1 MAATANDVIKQI
13 KDGGIE
19 IVDVRFCD
27 LPGLMQ
33 HFSVPAHEFSADV
46 FEDGLG
52 FDGSSIAR
60 VPGDSG
66 VGHALDPGP
75 GDGGR
80 RPVPATPDAEYRRV
94 RPRSGHRRVVLA

>member
-13 KDGGIE
+13 QDGGIE

-46 FEDGLG
+46 NP
-52 FDGSSIAR
+52 IAST
-60 VPGDSG
+60 V
-66 VGHALDPGP
+66 
-75 GDGGR
+75 
-80 RPVPATPDAEYRRV
+80 
-94 RPRSGHRRVVLA
+94 